1 MPPDGVTARIKPGVV
16 LCAEQESLEAA
27 EVLSAARALASRA
40 DALEAQVAALRGDA
54 AALVIRAG
62 QMIDRYYRLSA
73 PRGRRR

>member
-1 MPPDGVTARIKPGVV
+1 MPPDGAARVKPSVV
-16 LCAEQESLEAA
+16 LCAGLEAEEAA

-54 AALVIRAG
+54 AALVARAG

-73 PRGRRR
+73 QRGRRR